1 MIKLKTDKSIEWCPG
16 CGNFGILDTVQVVL
30 EELIAEGTPLEKFI
44 IVSGVGNH
52 AKIVDYLNVNSF
64 YSIHGRALPVAEA
77 IKLADPEAKVICFVG
92 DGDSFAEGLD
102 HLIFAAKRNS
112 DITVVVHDNRT
123 YGLATGQ
130 FTPTSQEEFTGGTMP
145 EGAKE
150 ESFNPLELMLVSGAT
165 FIGRGYPIK
174 KDHFKK
180 ILKEAIVHKGF
191 SIVDVL
197 QVCVTFNNLY
207 TAYSKNVYEIVDE
220 KLDDR
225 DEALKKIR
233 IWNYKDS
240 DEPIPIGSFYKI
252 NKINFE
258 EKYQKLNLDMKTRNQ
273 KIDNILNNRITDTK
287 EYNE

>member
-1 MIKLKTDKSIEWCPG
+1 MNKLKTDKSIEWCPG
-16 CGNFGILDTVQVVL
+16 CGNFAILDIVEVVL

-52 AKIVDYLNVNSF
+52 AKIVDYLHVNSF

-150 ESFNPLELMLVSGAT
+150 ESFNPLDIMLVSGAT

-207 TAYSKNVYEIVDE
+207 KSYNKNVYEIVDE
-220 KLDDR
+220 DLDNS

-233 IWNYKDS
+233 SWNYKDS
-240 DEPIPIGSFYKI
+240 DEPIPIGSFYKASRAGY
-252 NKINFE
+252 E
-258 EKYQKLNLDMKTRNQ
+258 EKYQKLNLDKATRI
-273 KIDNILNNRITDTK
+273 KKVDNILNNMKSNIK
-287 EYNE
+287 E

>member
-1 MIKLKTDKSIEWCPG
+1 MNELRTDKSIEWCPG
-16 CGNFGILDTVQVVL
+16 CGNFAILDIFLEVL
-30 EELIAEGTPLEKFI
+30 EELVAEGIPKEKFI

-52 AKIVDYLNVNSF
+52 AKIVDYVNINSF

-77 IKLADPEAKVICFVG
+77 IKLADPETKVVCFVG

-145 EGAKE
+145 DGAKE
-150 ESFNPLELMLVSGAT
+150 KSFNPLELMLVSGAT

-174 KDHFKK
+174 REHFKK
-180 ILKEAIVHKGF
+180 ILKDGIVHKGF
-191 SIVDVL
+191 SIIDTL

-207 TAYSKNVYEIVDE
+207 KSYNKNVYEIVDE
-220 KLDDR
+220 KLENME
-225 DEALKKIR
+225 EALRKIGL
-233 IWNYKDS
+233 WNYKDS
-240 DEPIPIGSFYKI
+240 DEPIPIGCFYQV
-252 NKINFE
+252 NKAGFE
-258 EKYQKLNLDMKTRNQ
+258 DKYQKLDMPRETRIK
-273 KIDNILNNRITDTK
+273 KIDEILKYRKI
-287 EYNE
+287 

>member
-1 MIKLKTDKSIEWCPG
+1 MNKLKTDKSIEWCPG
-16 CGNFGILDTVQVVL
+16 CGNFAILDIVEVVL

-44 IVSGVGNH
+44 IISGVGNH
-52 AKIVDYLNVNSF
+52 AKIVDYLHVNSF

-77 IKLADPEAKVICFVG
+77 IKLADPETKVICFVG

-150 ESFNPLELMLVSGAT
+150 ESFNPLEIMLVSGAT

-207 TAYSKNVYEIVDE
+207 KSYNKNVYEIVDE
-220 KLDDR
+220 DLDNS

-233 IWNYKDS
+233 SWNYKDS
-240 DEPIPIGSFYKI
+240 DEPIPIGSFYKTSRVG
-252 NKINFE
+252 FE
-258 EKYQKLNLDMKTRNQ
+258 EKYQKLNLDKATRI
-273 KIDNILNNRITDTK
+273 KKVDNILNNMKSNTK
-287 EYNE
+287 E